1 MRRSYVDEFWKRFFW
16 GSRNHDSLI
25 VERLWND
32 PGVGQ
37 SKNSSGLLITRIF
50 NPCGVAGFS
59 NAVALIT
66 WLAAFRRQSQSAG
79 DDSAL
84 L

>member
-1 MRRSYVDEFWKRFFW
+1 MRRRYVDEFWKRFFW

-25 VERLWND
+25 VERLWNY

-37 SKNSSGLLITRIF
+37 SQYSSGLLITRIF
-50 NPCGVAGFS
+50 NPRA
-59 NAVALIT
+59 
-66 WLAAFRRQSQSAG
+66 R